1 MQVVV
6 EVAVLGGYLLR
17 VVNRAVTG
25 HGLSL
30 LRLVNVI
37 EVRMLFAGVELGKK

>member
-1 MQVVV
+1 M

-25 HGLSL
+25 HRLSL